1 MVAVQVLVSGIGV
14 ATEAVQRELRDLF
27 GDQSGFVELLF
38 RQAKSA
44 SKDDFAFAAF
54 DTIELADAAVRA
66 LQKFKLRSGK
76 ECASFLTFFLLL
88 RIRIYLVVQMSD
100 CNQHKKRIVRQTVLA
115 IYLFSSLAPHALGC
129 SLIHALARPRPN
141 HPQDPF
147 ANQWGVGPSHH
158 TRAWGGLLLD
168 HFFESVYLA
177 TQLSDSHDKTRQ
189 QQQWTCRPFSS

>member
-1 MVAVQVLVSGIGV
+1 VVAVQVFVSGIGV

-129 SLIHALARPRPN
+129 SHSFTPCTSTPESPSGSICESMGSWPIATHASVGG
-141 HPQDPF
+141 F
-147 ANQWGVGPSHH
+147 A
-158 TRAWGGLLLD
+158 A
-168 HFFESVYLA
+168 
-177 TQLSDSHDKTRQ
+177 
-189 QQQWTCRPFSS
+189 